1 MKVHFM
7 PKTLLGKL
15 SIGLA
20 VAFIVLFI
28 ELQLF
33 IASGQ
38 RDSYTFISGLLLTIP
53 VPLAGISGISAFLTG
68 IIGVINSRER
78 SVLVFLS
85 TMIGLFV
92 LLFLLG
98 EVLFSH

>member
-1 MKVHFM
+1 MKFHFI
-7 PKTLLGKL
+7 PKTLLGKW

-20 VAFIVLFI
+20 VASIVLFI
-28 ELQLF
+28 LLQF
-33 IASGQ
+33 FVASGL

-53 VPLAGISGISAFLTG
+53 VPLAGISGISAFFTG
-68 IIGVINSRER
+68 IIGIIKSRDR

-92 LLFLLG
+92 ILFLLG
-98 EVLFSH
+98 EVLFPH